1 MLESMIW
8 AQTRQILH
16 EADCVLLLCHE
27 HADADAINSVASFAM
42 FLAGMG
48 VAFRFG
54 YADNL
59 PETLFLL
66 DDSFKLGEF
75 IETSANAI
83 PADVVV
89 VLDTGDIHLLGDAQ
103 SLLTHFQAQHVPVI
117 CIDHHLS
124 NKNFGDINI
133 VETSAAAVCELL
145 FDLFRAADVDISPAM
160 AHSLLGGLLGDTHN
174 LTTSHV
180 TAGTLRKAAD
190 LMDLGADRTRITE
203 AMPMVASAKTAKAWG
218 QLLDNV
224 QLAGPNEEIA
234 YTVAT
239 KKIVASS
246 GQGYIKSISSFLR
259 DVGGIQVAMVFIESD
274 NQGVK
279 IEFRS
284 KSQVDVR
291 EIAESLGGGG
301 HRGASGCLLK
311 DVTMEEAIQV
321 TLGAVLRHMV

>member
-1 MLESMIW
+1 
-8 AQTRQILH
+8 
-16 EADCVLLLCHE
+16 
-27 HADADAINSVASFAM
+27 
-42 FLAGMG
+42 
-48 VAFRFG
+48 
-54 YADNL
+54 
-59 PETLFLL
+59 L

-75 IETSANAI
+75 IEISVDAI

-89 VLDTGDIHLLGDAQ
+89 VLDTGNVHLLGDAQ
-103 SLLTHFQAQHVPVI
+103 SLLTHFQAQRVPVI

-133 VETSAAAVCELL
+133 VETSAAAACELI
-145 FDLFRAADVDISPAM
+145 FDLFRAADVGISPAM

-174 LTTSHV
+174 LTKRHV

-239 KKIVASS
+239 RKIVASS

-274 NQGVK
+274 NQEVK

-311 DVTMEEAIQV
+311 DVTMDEAIQV
-321 TLGAVLRHMV
+321 TLGAVLRHMA